1 MPFVYIFDKNGVP
14 ERLIN
19 VNWIYKIDIIAD
31 EDGNSYVIYYNGG
44 DNNNPE
50 NVVIDEKQFANL
62 ERVLYEISK

>member
-1 MPFVYIFDKNGVP
+1 MPFVYIFDENRNP
-14 ERLIN
+14 DRLIN

-31 EDGNSYVIYYNGG
+31 EDDISYVIYYNGG

-50 NVVIDEKQFANL
+50 NVVIDKQQFDNL

>member
-1 MPFVYIFDKNGVP
+1 MPFIYIFDENRNP
-14 ERLIN
+14 DRLIN

-31 EDGNSYVIYYNGG
+31 EDDISYVIYYNGG

-50 NVVIDEKQFANL
+50 NVVIDKKQFDNL